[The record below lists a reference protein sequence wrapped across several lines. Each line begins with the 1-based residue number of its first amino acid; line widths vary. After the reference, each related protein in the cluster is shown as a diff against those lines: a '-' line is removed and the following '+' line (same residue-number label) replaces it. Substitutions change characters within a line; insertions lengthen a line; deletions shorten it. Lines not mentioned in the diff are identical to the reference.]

1 MLERKISPVGQG
13 EFHSGCPGK
22 YGCVPLLTHVRHRPL
37 TSPVKGNWK
46 AERSALMQF
55 IGNDGDQ
62 QRRTQEG
69 FDHDFN
75 VIKTLALRVRKMSTQ
90 EREDLYSAMRTIVK
104 MAESMTDS
112 EASENAQTRED
123 TMLNTLI
130 NRSSPSRAVTARVD
144 RELSDEVQ
152 DILDELEGKEKLP
165 LSLQDGL
172 LQRGNVLNGDAHEM
186 QAVQQG
192 DGGERP
198 PLEPPSKT
206 PSVAR
211 LPLYTCTAQ

>member
-1 MLERKISPVGQG
+1 
-13 EFHSGCPGK
+13 
-22 YGCVPLLTHVRHRPL
+22 
-37 TSPVKGNWK
+37 
-46 AERSALMQF
+46 MQF

-75 VIKTLALRVRKMSTQ
+75 VIKMLALRVRKMSSQ
-90 EREDLYSAMRTIVK
+90 EWEDLYSAMRTIVK